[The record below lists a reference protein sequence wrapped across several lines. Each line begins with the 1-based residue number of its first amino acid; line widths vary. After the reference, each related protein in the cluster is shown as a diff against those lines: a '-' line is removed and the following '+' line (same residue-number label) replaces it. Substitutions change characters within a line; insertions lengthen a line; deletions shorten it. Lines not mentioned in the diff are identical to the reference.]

1 MIEAKMSSSRAVMS
15 EPEEQIYQD
24 SDHDYYDYNAA
35 AGFPVWL
42 DRDTLTNLFA
52 FRYDSQVFNNEYMQ
66 EEYRQDIHRQSS
78 ELIRRLI
85 RTRVKMEKAKMQG
98 TMIPDDGKKDGDSL
112 YDERIIGRN
121 NVLEIAREMGMDPER
136 IPVST
141 IMSEVTDSLLDLMS
155 EYIRERPGM
164 SPEEKEASIGFMTDQ
179 LDDEDAQRVWK
190 CVHADTLA
198 DLYAYEELPDGIRI
212 ISALNDYAL
221 DDLENG
227 MHQAMD
233 IGNVNM
239 EEVLSDNMVHHVMDT
254 VRENKED
261 ARPLPTDWAVQN
273 ALADIENGDY

>member
-179 LDDEDAQRVWK
+179 LYDEDAQRVWK

>member
-1 MIEAKMSSSRAVMS
+1 MSSSRAVMS

-179 LDDEDAQRVWK
+179 LYDEDAQRVWK

>member
-1 MIEAKMSSSRAVMS
+1 MSSSKAVMS

-24 SDHDYYDYNAA
+24 SEHAYYDYNAA
-35 AGFPVWL
+35 AGFPIWL

-66 EEYRQDIHRQSS
+66 EEYRQAIHRQSS
-78 ELIRRLI
+78 ALIRRLI
-85 RTRVKMEKAKMQG
+85 RIRIGIGQKKQG
-98 TMIPDDGKKDGDSL
+98 ATILDDKDDGDDEDSL
-112 YDERIIGRN
+112 YDERMIGRN
-121 NVLEIAREMGMDPER
+121 NVLDIAKEMGMDPEK

-179 LDDEDAQRVWK
+179 LYDEGAQRVWK
-190 CVHADTLA
+190 SVHADTLA
-198 DLYAYEELPDGIRI
+198 DLYSYEELPDGII
-212 ISALNDYAL
+212 IITDMNDYAL
-221 DDLENG
+221 DDLEHG

-233 IGNVNM
+233 IRNVNM
-239 EEVLSDNMVHHVMDT
+239 EEVLSDNMVHYVMDM
-254 VRENKED
+254 VKENREDE
-261 ARPLPTDWAVQN
+261 RPLPTEWAVQN

>member
-1 MIEAKMSSSRAVMS
+1 MSSSRAVMS

-179 LDDEDAQRVWK
+179 LYDEDAQRVWK

-227 MHQAMD
+227 MHQTMD

>member
-1 MIEAKMSSSRAVMS
+1 MSSSKAVMS

-24 SDHDYYDYNAA
+24 SEHAYYDYNAA
-35 AGFPVWL
+35 AGFPIWL

-66 EEYRQDIHRQSS
+66 EEYRQAIHRQSS
-78 ELIRRLI
+78 ALIRRLI
-85 RTRVKMEKAKMQG
+85 RIRIGIGQKKQG
-98 TMIPDDGKKDGDSL
+98 ATILDDKDDGDDEDSL
-112 YDERIIGRN
+112 YDERMIGRN
-121 NVLEIAREMGMDPER
+121 NVLEIAREMGMDPEK

-179 LDDEDAQRVWK
+179 LYDEGAQRVWK
-190 CVHADTLA
+190 SVHADTLA
-198 DLYAYEELPDGIRI
+198 DLYSYEELPDGII
-212 ISALNDYAL
+212 IITDMNDYAL
-221 DDLENG
+221 DDLEHG

-233 IGNVNM
+233 IRNVNM
-239 EEVLSDNMVHHVMDT
+239 EEVLSDNMVHYVMDT
-254 VRENKED
+254 VKENREEK
-261 ARPLPTDWAVQN
+261 RPLPTEWAVQN

>member
-1 MIEAKMSSSRAVMS
+1 MSSSRAVMS
-15 EPEEQIYQD
+15 EPEERIYQD
-24 SDHDYYDYNAA
+24 SEHAYYDYNAA

-78 ELIRRLI
+78 ALIRRLI
-85 RTRVKMEKAKMQG
+85 RTRIGIEQAKMQG
-98 TMIPDDGKKDGDSL
+98 AMIPDDGKDDEDSL
-112 YDERIIGRN
+112 YDERLIGKN
-121 NVLEIAREMGMDPER
+121 NVLEIAREMGMDPEK

-141 IMSEVTDSLLDLMS
+141 IMSDVTDSLLDLMS
-155 EYIRERPGM
+155 QYIRERPGM

>member
-1 MIEAKMSSSRAVMS
+1 MSSSRAVMS

-24 SDHDYYDYNAA
+24 SEHAYYDYNAA

-179 LDDEDAQRVWK
+179 LYDEDAQRVWK

-261 ARPLPTDWAVQN
+261 ARTLPTDWAVQN

>member
-1 MIEAKMSSSRAVMS
+1 MSSSRAVMS

-98 TMIPDDGKKDGDSL
+98 TMIPDDGKKDWDSL

-179 LDDEDAQRVWK
+179 LYDEDAQRVWK

>member
-1 MIEAKMSSSRAVMS
+1 MSSSRAVMS

-179 LDDEDAQRVWK
+179 LYDEDAQRVWK

-254 VRENKED
+254 VRENKDD